1 MGKGKGIKMSNK
13 YKSPE
18 HIKKAL
24 KQMLDR
30 PERFDPA
37 SIVEEKDDSGKYS
50 VENPDKPYSVPA
62 QIKAGIKTKFDKPE
76 VQQET
81 DDSGEM
87 KIESPKETYKED
99 PEITEMVRKLSKGE
113 ALEDESQQQVED
125 TIEDSSADKET
136 RKQAIAKIKQKYL
149 GR

>member
-1 MGKGKGIKMSNK
+1 MSNK
-13 YKSPE
+13 YKNPE

-50 VENPDKPYSVPA
+50 VENPEKPYSVPA
-62 QIKAGIKTKFDKPE
+62 QIKAGVKKVTEHKMDAPE
-76 VQQET
+76 VQHET
-81 DDSGEM
+81 DDSGEI
-87 KIESPKETYKED
+87 KVQEPKELYHAD
-99 PEITEMVRKLSKGE
+99 PEITEMMRKLKSGE
-113 ALEDESQQQVED
+113 SLQDEDQQQVEE